1 MNLTNH
7 VEVTNNLIFGQKW
20 PLVHPDILFENFPL
34 SSPEIKN
41 DCQEILVKN
50 DHKCRPLIQK
60 EKHPFESVQ
69 PRSQDDSSYLNK

>member
-1 MNLTNH
+1 MTTGTAGYFIWKFSP
-7 VEVTNNLIFGQKW
+7 VEI
-20 PLVHPDILFENFPL
+20 

-69 PRSQDDSSYLNK
+69 PRSQDDSSNQNK